1 MKTSLKA
8 LVMIHELGLEKF
20 KTDTMLVDLLAQAK
34 QQTDLAAAQAKQRA
48 KSKLFASFVKQKQQ
62 AWWISTL

>member
-1 MKTSLKA
+1 M
-8 LVMIHELGLEKF
+8 VN
-20 KTDTMLVDLLAQAK
+20 AQ
-34 QQTDLAAAQAKQRA
+34 QVKQRA